1 VRGLDFE
8 KFFGLVLFS
17 MIFVLLKEVEKCT
30 VYDFEILRR
39 FGFTDFSLRFFFE
52 LVEKNNGKQSCKGIG
67 G

>member
-1 VRGLDFE
+1 MRGLDFE

-39 FGFTDFSLRFFFE
+39 FGFTVF
-52 LVEKNNGKQSCKGIG
+52 
-67 G
+67 